1 MPNTR
6 NQPMVGELTSPRGKL
21 TMIFILSGH
30 GIKMPSELI
39 PASSCI
45 DWYTSQTSSKVL
57 GPLMVACTKI
67 HSWSKVSNERSQMG
81 SHTIY

>member
-6 NQPMVGELTSPRGKL
+6 NQSTVGELTSPRGKL
-21 TMIFILSGH
+21 TMIFKISGH

-45 DWYTSQTSSKVL
+45 DWCTSQTSSKVL
-57 GPLMVACTKI
+57 GPLMVACTII
-67 HSWSKVSNERSQMG
+67 HNWSKVSNERSQMG
-81 SHTIY
+81 SHTVY